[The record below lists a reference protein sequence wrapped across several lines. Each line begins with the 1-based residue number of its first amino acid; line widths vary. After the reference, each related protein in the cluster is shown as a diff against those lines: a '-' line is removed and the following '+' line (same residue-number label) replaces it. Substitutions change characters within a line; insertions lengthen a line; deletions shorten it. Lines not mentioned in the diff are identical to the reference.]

1 MSFPEATSP
10 LALQLSVH
18 SKVAELPSDETVI
31 REVPTV
37 IPPRLSVSK
46 VVQSSTTL
54 RLTVS

>member
-1 MSFPEATSP
+1 VITSP

-18 SKVAELPSDETVI
+18 STVAEFPSDETAI
-31 REVPTV
+31 LELPTV
-37 IPPRLSVSK
+37 FPLLLSVSS